1 MLRWP
6 QVGRDR
12 AAVRRGQV
20 AGGRDG
26 RVHGA
31 QARARA
37 LQLRRVR
44 RAVEA
49 AVQVLVHGRR
59 QHDLPVRPIL
69 YILQTYFL
77 SDLAYL

>member
-1 MLRWP
+1 MIAVRDVVT
-6 QVGRDR
+6 QVGRDS

-37 LQLRRVR
+37 LQLRGVC

-49 AVQVLVHGRR
+49 AVQVLVHRRR
-59 QHDLPVRPIL
+59 QHDLQVSH
-69 YILQTYFL
+69 YFL
-77 SDLAYL
+77 